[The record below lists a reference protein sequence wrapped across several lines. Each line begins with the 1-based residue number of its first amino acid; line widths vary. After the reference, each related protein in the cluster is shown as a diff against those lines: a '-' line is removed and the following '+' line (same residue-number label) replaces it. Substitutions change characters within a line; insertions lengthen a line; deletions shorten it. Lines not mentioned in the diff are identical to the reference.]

1 MPDPLGRRKQRSLEG
16 PTRSGSTTVE
26 IASNSIRID
35 LQEIR
40 DSSADACA
48 CIFVSMGVFLRVC
61 LAVFASEVCRRE
73 FQVIVIEVACETV
86 SRL

>member
-1 MPDPLGRRKQRSLEG
+1 MPDPSGRRTQRSLEG

-40 DSSADACA
+40 DSSADVCA
-48 CIFVSMGVFLRVC
+48 CIFTSMCVAICLS
-61 LAVFASEVCRRE
+61 LAVWLAADAVQWFR
-73 FQVIVIEVACETV
+73 ILVIEVAFQTV